1 MRQAIVLYRQNDRQ
15 YKYPTEKVRNRFGW
29 QIAPLDEAENYFG
42 FFTLETINL
51 GVRRSVN
58 H

>member
-1 MRQAIVLYRQNDRQ
+1 MHQAIVLDRQ
-15 YKYPTEKVRNRFGW
+15 SGKQYEYPTEKVRNRFGL
-29 QIAPLDEAENYFG
+29 QIAALDQAENYFG

-51 GVRRSVN
+51 SVSVSVN